1 LDGSGYQAAGA
12 AVEEAVEEAAVVAT
26 GVVGLLVAPETAGDG
41 FVGRRRKAQYL
52 PSNVGTMLTTSQ
64 PSADFFVNSV
74 ASASGLESYGLNATY
89 SYICSG

>member
-1 LDGSGYQAAGA
+1 MAAEVG
-12 AVEEAVEEAAVVAT
+12 VAAVVA
-26 GVVGLLVAPETAGDG
+26 GAAESLVTPEVAVDE
-41 FVGRRRKAQYL
+41 FVGRRKKAQYL

-74 ASASGLESYGLNATY
+74 ASASGLELYGLNATY

>member
-1 LDGSGYQAAGA
+1 MAAEVG
-12 AVEEAVEEAAVVAT
+12 VAAVVA
-26 GVVGLLVAPETAGDG
+26 GVAESLVTPEVVVDE
-41 FVGRRRKAQYL
+41 FVGRRKKAQYL

-74 ASASGLESYGLNATY
+74 ASASGLELYGLNATY